1 MTKYSF
7 IALSL
12 TGLLLIQLV
21 QPVHAQKP
29 APLEAITIQ
38 AVEAVSWSAFDGTVE
53 AVHQSAMAAQVPG
66 RITVLSVKAG
76 DTVTAGQLLL
86 QIDADTADQS
96 TLANQ
101 AQTQAARAALDL
113 AAQDLQRQQ
122 TLYQSGYLSQAAYQR
137 AQAQYRAAQA
147 QFQAQQATTRAAKAQ
162 RDHFAVHA
170 PYDGVVASVPASV
183 GDMAMPGQTLLT
195 VYQPNVLRVNAS
207 VPQSALST
215 MSPKYTPWLE
225 LPNITSDQH
234 AITPTGIQVLPTI
247 DPSTQT
253 GHIRLDLP
261 LDVKDV
267 VPGTFARVWL
277 ASSTQTGLRI
287 FVPGQSLVR
296 HAEFVGV
303 YVLTPSGQPLLR
315 QVRLG
320 NQLEDQFE
328 VLSGVSAG
336 EQVVLDPQAAA
347 KWR

>member
-1 MTKYSF
+1 MTKSSF
-7 IALSL
+7 AALGL
-12 TGLLLIQLV
+12 TGLLLLQLGL
-21 QPVHAQKP
+21 PAHAQKTT
-29 APLEAITIQ
+29 PLEAITVQ
-38 AVEAVSWSAFDGTVE
+38 AVEAVAWSAFDGTVE

-76 DTVTAGQLLL
+76 DSVKAGQLLL
-86 QIDADTADQS
+86 QIDADTADQA

-122 TLYQSGYLSQAAYQR
+122 TLYKAGYLSQAAYQR

-147 QFQAQQATTRAAKAQ
+147 QFQAQQATTRAAEAQ
-162 RDHFAVHA
+162 SDHFAVHA
-170 PYDGVVASVPASV
+170 PYDGIVASVPASV

-195 VYQPNVLRVNAS
+195 VYQPGVLRVNAS

-215 MSPKYTPWLE
+215 MSPKHAPWLE
-225 LPNITSDQH
+225 LPNITSNQQ
-234 AITPTGIQVLPTI
+234 AITPTGIQILPTI

-261 LDVKDV
+261 TDLKDII
-267 VPGTFARVWL
+267 PGTFARVWL
-277 ASSTQTGLRI
+277 ASSAQTGLRI
-287 FVPGQSLVR
+287 FIPASSIVR

-303 YVLTPSGQPLLR
+303 YVLTPDGQPLLR

-320 NQLEDQFE
+320 SQSDDQIE
-328 VLSGVSAG
+328 VLTGVAAG
-336 EQVVLDPQAAA
+336 EHVALDPQAAA
-347 KWR
+347 QWR